1 MNEAHTAVLIFAGI
15 NLAILI
21 GKKYAVFLVHKF
33 FEVGQKLNPPEEMK
47 KRMLP
52 FGLSEPFLDRCLIP
66 DLKGIERFVFWSA
79 LINLI
84 GAVLIYTITTTLI
97 EG

>member
-1 MNEAHTAVLIFAGI
+1 MNEAHTPLLIFAGI

-21 GKKYAVFLVHKF
+21 GKKYAVLLVHKF

-52 FGLSEPFLDRCLIP
+52 FGFSETFLDRCLTP
-66 DLKGIERFVFWSA
+66 DLKRIERFVFWSA

-84 GAVLIYTITTTLI
+84 GAALIYTILTLI